1 LAIHLDGR
9 RGHKIVLEVGSTIY
23 GHLTTATGET
33 KVATGIQSLE
43 EFKVKMM
50 TTTRES

>member
-1 LAIHLDGR
+1 V
-9 RGHKIVLEVGSTIY
+9 KEKVLEVGSTIY

-43 EFKVKMM
+43 EFKMM